1 MDIKEFTQDF
11 HDNIKMA
18 VEMSNADP
26 DEELASA
33 ILEYIEDSG
42 EVNVPELCVFQKTRT
57 RLTAY
62 DYNDEAE
69 SLDLFY
75 LIKADTFLGKVNKN
89 KVQQG
94 FNFLMAFHREA
105 MNDTLLKSVDVN
117 ENDEIVE
124 VAKLVKS
131 TKGKINQL
139 RLYVITDGLTDADA
153 ALAAV
158 ESDDGEYII
167 EYNVWD
173 MQRVYQQHNIRA
185 GKEKV
190 EIDFPT
196 EYNTGLQCLKMSEE
210 NPFVDAYMAII
221 PGVTLAKIYKKYQQ
235 VLLEKNVRTFL
246 QFKGKVNK
254 AIRKTLR
261 EEPDMFF
268 SYNNGISTTASEIE
282 VKEIEGVSYI
292 TRLYDWQI
300 VNGGQT
306 TAAIAAS
313 LNDKEVK
320 LDKVFVPMKISVI
333 RDTENGDKIVKA
345 ISTSANSQT
354 AIKSSD
360 FSANEPYLV
369 DLEQQSR
376 AIWVPNGNAKPVCKW
391 YFERTRGQYL
401 DQLAQLTGYNEK
413 AFKREYPKHQKITK
427 TDIAKYEA
435 SWSMQPYSV
444 CRGAEKNFLTFAAD
458 VKRER
463 PMVTANYFKHLVA
476 KGILFNTIDS
486 IVKSK
491 KLGGYKANMDTYL
504 MAAISFLSDKNLD
517 LTYIWE
523 KQKVQPEVVKRVEE
537 LIPIVWQHLTRS
549 AVSGNQSSNVGEWS
563 KKPDCWNKLKFKL
576 GDYEKF
582 GEGLMQAET
591 NDDGSSLNEAQ
602 LSRIQEANAIEPKY
616 WFTLANWAK
625 TRDLLTPLERKAAFN
640 FGTLRSRNRDFKTL
654 KQAQYALKI
663 SERAK
668 ELGFQGE

>member
-11 HDNIKMA
+11 HDNIKIA

-26 DEELASA
+26 DEELATA

-75 LIKADTFLGKVNKN
+75 LIKADTLLGKVNKN

-94 FNFLMAFHREA
+94 FNFLMAFYREA
-105 MNDTLLKSVDVN
+105 MNDTLLKSVNVSD
-117 ENDEIVE
+117 NDEIVE

-139 RLYVITDGLTDADA
+139 RLYIITDGLTDTDA

-196 EYNTGLQCLKMSEE
+196 EYNTELQCLKMSEE

-268 SYNNGISTTASEIE
+268 SYNNGISTTATEIE
-282 VKEIEGVSYI
+282 VKEEEGVLYI

-313 LNDKEVK
+313 LNDKEVA
-320 LDKVFVPMKISVI
+320 LGKVFVPMKIS
-333 RDTENGDKIVKA
+333 
-345 ISTSANSQT
+345 
-354 AIKSSD
+354 
-360 FSANEPYLV
+360 
-369 DLEQQSR
+369 
-376 AIWVPNGNAKPVCKW
+376 
-391 YFERTRGQYL
+391 
-401 DQLAQLTGYNEK
+401 
-413 AFKREYPKHQKITK
+413 
-427 TDIAKYEA
+427 
-435 SWSMQPYSV
+435 
-444 CRGAEKNFLTFAAD
+444 
-458 VKRER
+458 
-463 PMVTANYFKHLVA
+463 
-476 KGILFNTIDS
+476 
-486 IVKSK
+486 
-491 KLGGYKANMDTYL
+491 
-504 MAAISFLSDKNLD
+504 
-517 LTYIWE
+517 
-523 KQKVQPEVVKRVEE
+523 
-537 LIPIVWQHLTRS
+537 
-549 AVSGNQSSNVGEWS
+549 
-563 KKPDCWNKLKFKL
+563 
-576 GDYEKF
+576 
-582 GEGLMQAET
+582 
-591 NDDGSSLNEAQ
+591 
-602 LSRIQEANAIEPKY
+602 
-616 WFTLANWAK
+616 
-625 TRDLLTPLERKAAFN
+625 
-640 FGTLRSRNRDFKTL
+640 
-654 KQAQYALKI
+654 
-663 SERAK
+663 
-668 ELGFQGE
+668 